1 MTALTGLSGG
11 MYCLREK
18 PWVLSPVPQKR
29 TEGSQAQY
37 PTLVIPAYRR
47 SRPKDCYKFAASW
60 DWVHKPSNPSS
71 VPVGRIAVA

>member
-29 TEGSQAQY
+29 TEGSQAQC
-37 PTLVIPAYRR
+37 PTLVIQHRGGQGP
-47 SRPKDCYKFAASW
+47 
-60 DWVHKPSNPSS
+60 
-71 VPVGRIAVA
+71 RIATSLQPAGTGYTSLATRVQSL